1 MSVFYLIYLHNN
13 NIGTLALIV
22 VVSHVSIYLMSLSIK
37 SNIYYSVKITSWCF
51 VLQWSATIFANLRSS
66 LPSNPTENVYNCL
79 GYIFF
84 VKLHKLNYYL
94 ILLKEDNQ
102 LVSLT
107 LIFYQLLNWILYL
120 FNLIYFIHNF
130 IITLLD
136 NDMRNIIYK
145 RLFKFP
151 LYCLV

>member
-1 MSVFYLIYLHNN
+1 MKEFSSGELWKYKQLPDASSDPSPLKITVMSVFYLIYLHNN

-79 GYIFF
+79 GYIF
-84 VKLHKLNYYL
+84 L
-94 ILLKEDNQ
+94 
-102 LVSLT
+102 
-107 LIFYQLLNWILYL
+107 
-120 FNLIYFIHNF
+120 
-130 IITLLD
+130 
-136 NDMRNIIYK
+136 
-145 RLFKFP
+145 
-151 LYCLV
+151 

>member
-66 LPSNPTENVYNCL
+66 LSSNPTENVYNCL

-84 VKLHKLNYYL
+84 CKIAQTKLLSNPPERRQPIGL
-94 ILLKEDNQ
+94 SDINLL
-102 LVSLT
+102 S
-107 LIFYQLLNWILYL
+107 IA
-120 FNLIYFIHNF
+120 
-130 IITLLD
+130 
-136 NDMRNIIYK
+136 
-145 RLFKFP
+145 
-151 LYCLV
+151 